1 VPVPQDDRVV
11 ASRREDT
18 ADTVTLEL
26 TEPAQPVPAFAPRQF
41 AMLTPNAGAQVG
53 LLRATGMSEADVS
66 RAFRTFNSG
75 APAFIE
81 LSQVARPH
89 KRRSE

>member
-1 VPVPQDDRVV
+1 M
-11 ASRREDT
+11 E
-18 ADTVTLEL
+18 
-26 TEPAQPVPAFAPRQF
+26 
-41 AMLTPNAGAQVG
+41 TPNAGAQVG
-53 LLRATGMSEADVS
+53 LLRATGMAEADVV

-89 KRRSE
+89 ERRSE